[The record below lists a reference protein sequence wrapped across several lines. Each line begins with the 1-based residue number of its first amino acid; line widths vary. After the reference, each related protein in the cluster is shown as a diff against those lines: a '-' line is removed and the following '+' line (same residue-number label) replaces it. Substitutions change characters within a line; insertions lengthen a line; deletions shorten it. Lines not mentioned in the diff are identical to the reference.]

1 MWRRAYAL
9 AEPDRWRCCWPSPA
23 RAQVLNYDAVFEQP
37 TLTGNW
43 GGARTRLEDQGIQLG
58 GDEIAETL
66 GNPEGGPRQG
76 WVGEGRFEVFA
87 NLDLGKLLDWHG
99 AIFHANAY
107 QIHGAGLTSHYL
119 GNLVTVSNIEVA
131 ARHAP
136 VRSVGAAI
144 ADGRCAVLAGGPAC
158 RR

>member
-1 MWRRAYAL
+1 MRWLAGLILAL
-9 AEPDRWRCCWPSPA
+9 LLILPA
-23 RAQVLNYDAVFEQP
+23 QAQVLNYDAVFERP
-37 TLTGNW
+37 TLTGDW

-66 GNPEGGPRQG
+66 GNLEGGPRQG

-99 AIFHANAY
+99 TIFHANAY

-119 GNLVTVSNIEVA
+119 GNLVTVSNIESRPG
-131 ARHAP
+131 ARLFDLWVQQSPA
-136 VRSVGAAI
+136 R
-144 ADGRCAVLAGGPAC
+144 RCAVPAGGPAS

>member
-1 MWRRAYAL
+1 MWRRGTRWLSLIVAL
-9 AEPDRWRCCWPSPA
+9 LLALPA

-37 TLTGNW
+37 TLTGDW
-43 GGARTRLEDQGIQLG
+43 GGARARLEDKGIQLG

-76 WVGEGRFEVFA
+76 WVGEGRFELFA

-107 QIHGAGLTSHYL
+107 QIHGAGRTRPHRMEFHSAALRRRGSAPLLSH
-119 GNLVTVSNIEVA
+119 A
-131 ARHAP
+131 
-136 VRSVGAAI
+136 
-144 ADGRCAVLAGGPAC
+144 
-158 RR
+158 